1 MNLMQNLTNFAPLIV
16 IVIIILIA
24 VARAK
29 KTNSTSLV
37 LTKFYVNKDG
47 PNNIFVSN
55 CVLRMLLKQ
64 NFVKNAG
71 KNWHDF

>member
-55 CVLRMLLKQ
+55 CGFKHAPEAKFCEKCRQKL
-64 NFVKNAG
+64 A
-71 KNWHDF
+71 